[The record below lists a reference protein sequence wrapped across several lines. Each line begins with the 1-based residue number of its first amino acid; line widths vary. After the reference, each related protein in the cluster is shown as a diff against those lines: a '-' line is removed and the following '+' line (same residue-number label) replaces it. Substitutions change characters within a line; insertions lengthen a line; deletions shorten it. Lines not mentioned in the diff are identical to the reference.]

1 MYSSDYVVV
10 RKLLNE
16 SSHLTKSRKRKA
28 SVPAVQSKEK
38 SQKKSKPIPE
48 TQPDL
53 NQKIERVDSFMV
65 SANKYM
71 NYYVASRN
79 ADGFAFAECSKNIC
93 TPNCEAEIY
102 VKPKNALDFAFLNLI
117 PLDRWILSISSMQML
132 APDGIMKISN
142 VHHLHTDSLP
152 SLLTMKSIDCDNS
165 TSPTS
170 SKSSSDLIRIDLPPS
185 AVPPASFL
193 YTHRDDEIAFLAELD
208 STGTLIYEKNSVANA
223 DENSDRPT
231 IISLLKEQQQQPLTP
246 LRSEAI
252 QSYHIRAFLIFRR
265 KFGEKVH
272 KIEYFYEF
280 L

>member
-1 MYSSDYVVV
+1 MRIHSSSLYFP
-10 RKLLNE
+10 
-16 SSHLTKSRKRKA
+16 
-28 SVPAVQSKEK
+28 PAGLKQQQAQTGS
-38 SQKKSKPIPE
+38 
-48 TQPDL
+48 
-53 NQKIERVDSFMV
+53 N
-65 SANKYM
+65 
-71 NYYVASRN
+71 ASRN
-79 ADGFAFAECSKNIC
+79 TSAGQPAATEN
-93 TPNCEAEIY
+93 TQTQQT
-102 VKPKNALDFAFLNLI
+102 NAKRPVQQVTDTAAVTLNTN
-117 PLDRWILSISSMQML
+117 P
-132 APDGIMKISN
+132 
-142 VHHLHTDSLP
+142 
-152 SLLTMKSIDCDNS
+152 
-165 TSPTS
+165 PTS